1 MRARDGPLVL
11 GPFHAWVGKGLSF
24 VPHPIQVINVEDP
37 HRWTWVPSVSANPY
51 TPPPPTQGDYR
62 VECLVVHCSFQEFEV
77 KCLGGLNTG
86 FNPSRG
92 EGYSNHNHNQA
103 DSHPKPITQVVPNPT
118 CHLG

>member
-51 TPPPPTQGDYR
+51 TPPPHP
-62 VECLVVHCSFQEFEV
+62 
-77 KCLGGLNTG
+77 GGLPG
-86 FNPSRG
+86 R
-92 EGYSNHNHNQA
+92 
-103 DSHPKPITQVVPNPT
+103 V
-118 CHLG
+118 LGSTLLFSGI